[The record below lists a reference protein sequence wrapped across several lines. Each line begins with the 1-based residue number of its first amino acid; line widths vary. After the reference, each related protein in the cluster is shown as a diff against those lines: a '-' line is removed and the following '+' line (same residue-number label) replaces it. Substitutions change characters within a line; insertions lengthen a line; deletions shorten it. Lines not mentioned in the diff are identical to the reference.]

1 MTPLRLN
8 PYDPAHLAVLDTWSD
23 SADKEAQLDAWREQQ
38 KQAGRE
44 FSDWYA
50 EHREEEKRLGLPKI
64 YEPGRVVWN
73 ERGGYHAMKL
83 LDPVRDPITKEALFT
98 RLHQCKTC
106 STVFGSSDQFE
117 RHCSPECKQADQQT
131 KAGEARKKRL
141 VRDKA
146 RSSALADRRGICL
159 YCGSEFHL
167 KRASGKTCSD
177 RCRQNLKRK
186 GPQIEIPTIEIP
198 SKESIAALARDVEKH
213 RDADLRVMASAYQRL
228 AVAESDYYFKTGLAQ
243 LLIHAPALALWI
255 TRQPEDQQ
263 PALVKGQGVS
273 Q

>member
-1 MTPLRLN
+1 VTPLRLN
-8 PYDPAHLAVLDTWSD
+8 PYDPAHLAVLNAWDD
-23 SADKEAQLDAWREQQ
+23 SVDKEAQLKAWCEQQ
-38 KQAGRE
+38 KQARRK
-44 FSDWYA
+44 FSDFYSDYY
-50 EHREEEKRLGLPKI
+50 EEEKRLGLPGI
-64 YEPGRVVWN
+64 DQPGRVVWN
-73 ERGGYHAMKL
+73 ERGGYFAMKL

-106 STVFGSSDQFE
+106 STHFGSSDQFE
-117 RHCSPECKQADQQT
+117 RHCSPECKQADQQA
-131 KAGEARKKRL
+131 KASEARKKRL

-198 SKESIAALARDVEKH
+198 SKEPIAALRRDLDKQKDGDYGLLLSSLRRLNAAQ
-213 RDADLRVMASAYQRL
+213 RDYN
-228 AVAESDYYFKTGLAQ
+228 FKTGLAQ
-243 LLIHAPALALWI
+243 LLIDAPALALWI

-263 PALVKGQGVS
+263 PALVKGQGAS
-273 Q
+273 R